1 MLKKEITRYVFIVIG
16 SLIYSLAT
24 VLFVFPN
31 RVLLGGTSGLAVIL
45 SEFIPLSSGTFSV
58 ILNLTLIAVAFAVL
72 GRAMATRTLVG
83 SLLTTV
89 FIGILEP
96 MLALDAPL
104 VDNGFVAALLAGG
117 AIALASGILFYV
129 DSSSGGT
136 DILALIIK
144 KYRDM
149 NIGRALLIS
158 DVLIVLVGGMLA
170 GWVTLLYSTLA
181 FLVKTFGIDLFITAI
196 RKAVIKVHK

>member
-1 MLKKEITRYVFIVIG
+1 MLKKESTKYLFIVIG
-16 SLIYSLAT
+16 SFIYALAT

-45 SEFIPLSSGTFSV
+45 SGLLPLSSGTFSV
-58 ILNLTLIAVAFAVL
+58 ILNLSLIAVAFVVL
-72 GRAMATRTLVG
+72 GRGMAVRTLVG

-89 FIGILEP
+89 FIGVLEP
-96 MLALDAPL
+96 LFALSTPL
-104 VDNGFVAALLAGG
+104 VGNDFIAALLAGG
-117 AIALASGILFYV
+117 SIAVASGILFYV

-158 DVLIVLVGGMLA
+158 DILIVIIGGVLS
-170 GWVTLLYSTLA
+170 GFVVLCYSFLA
-181 FLVKTFGIDLFITAI
+181 FLVKTLGIDLFIFVV
-196 RKAVIKVHK
+196 RKIVIKMHK